1 MRNIWTIARREYKLY
16 FANPVAYILAFVI
29 LAVLG
34 VFFFL
39 NLTYA
44 EQSLGQ
50 VPPPGVDVVTNLV
63 MFLLVFICP
72 AVTMRSISEEQRLGT
87 MELLLTAPVN
97 DWELVVGKWLGAWL
111 FVLTIVAVTWIYPI
125 LLNVLETPGIDQGPL
140 ITGYLGILLGTASF
154 LALGIAM
161 SSLFSNQVATFLT
174 SFGILFI
181 GWWLFRIA
189 AQVASPSA
197 AALLNYLDFSGHFYN
212 TLINGVIQLN
222 DVVYYLSVTALAL
235 FFGTM
240 VIETRRWR

>member
-16 FANPVAYILAFVI
+16 FANPVAYIMAFVI
-29 LAVLG
+29 FLVLG
-34 VFFFL
+34 IFFFL

-97 DWELVVGKWLGAWL
+97 DWELIVGKWLGAWL

-140 ITGYLGILLGTASF
+140 ITGYLGILLGSATF
-154 LALGIAM
+154 LALGIAI
-161 SSLFSNQVATFLT
+161 SSLFSNQVATFIT
-174 SFGILFI
+174 TFGILFI

-197 AALLNYLDFSGHFYN
+197 AALLNYLDLSGHFYN
-212 TLINGVIQLN
+212 TLVSGVIQLN
-222 DVVYYLSVTALAL
+222 DVVYYLSVTSLAL
-235 FFGTM
+235 FVGTM
-240 VIETRRWR
+240 VVETRRWR